1 MNNSLPSYSQLIKKL
16 QKQNPNVKELIKRFK
31 LIPLRV
37 SKVEESKHEKV
48 NAITSP
54 ESDSK

>member
-1 MNNSLPSYSQLIKKL
+1 MNNSLPSYSQLINKL

-37 SKVEESKHEKV
+37 SKIEGNKNEEV

-54 ESDSK
+54 ESNTK